1 MLEKVALFA
10 ADACAAL
17 FLSGCGDGMPAEEPH
32 AIDRIGKSANTLLVS
47 DLLLSIDF
55 SEILFQSD
63 CAGTACEMS
72 APGLETVIISLADL
86 VDGAAGEWPSAAET
100 HRNVS
105 LAREV
110 GIGATDSLIGAGDA
124 YAGWLDHN
132 FFLVGHVSLTDA
144 DLWTFRFPMGISVGR
159 ATGSNPVRGSATWS
173 GVMVGVDTNA
183 SRFSSVRGDADLV
196 IGGFA
201 NPKLTVMF
209 TNIRDV
215 DIGRPREA
223 MMWHDVPMTSGGF
236 ATGSDGN
243 SIQGKFYGPDH
254 GEAGG
259 IFERDRVIGA
269 FGAKRR

>member
-10 ADACAAL
+10 AAACAAL

-47 DLLLSIDF
+47 DLLLSTDVQDIRV
-55 SEILFQSD
+55 QSD
-63 CAGTACEMS
+63 CAETACDMS
-72 APGLETVIISLADL
+72 AEGREMGTFSLADV
-86 VDGAAGEWPSAAET
+86 VDGSAGEWPAAAET

-110 GIGATDSLIGAGDA
+110 GIGAADSLIGAGDA

-132 FFLVGHVSLTDA
+132 FFLVGHVSITDA
-144 DLWTFRFPMGISVGR
+144 YFGTVGLPVGISVGH

-201 NPKLTVMF
+201 NPKLTVIF
-209 TNIRDV
+209 TNIWDV
-215 DIGRPREA
+215 DTDRPLKA
-223 MMWHDVPMTSGGF
+223 MTWHDVPMTGGGF

-243 SIQGKFYGPDH
+243 SIQRKFYGPDH

>member
-10 ADACAAL
+10 AAACAAL
-17 FLSGCGDGMPAEEPH
+17 FLSGRGDGMPAEEPH

-47 DLLLSIDF
+47 DLLLSTNVRDIRV
-55 SEILFQSD
+55 QSD

-110 GIGATDSLIGAGDA
+110 GIGAADSLFGAGEA

-144 DLWTFRFPMGISVGR
+144 DLGTFRFPMGISVGR
-159 ATGSNPVRGSATWS
+159 ATGSNPVRGSAIWS
-173 GVMVGVDTNA
+173 AWTRTRRG
-183 SRFSSVRGDADLV
+183 SVRSAGTPTLSSAVSPTRSSPSCSPTSGMSTSAD
-196 IGGFA
+196 
-201 NPKLTVMF
+201 
-209 TNIRDV
+209 R
-215 DIGRPREA
+215 GRP
-223 MMWHDVPMTSGGF
+223 
-236 ATGSDGN
+236 
-243 SIQGKFYGPDH
+243 
-254 GEAGG
+254 
-259 IFERDRVIGA
+259 
-269 FGAKRR
+269 